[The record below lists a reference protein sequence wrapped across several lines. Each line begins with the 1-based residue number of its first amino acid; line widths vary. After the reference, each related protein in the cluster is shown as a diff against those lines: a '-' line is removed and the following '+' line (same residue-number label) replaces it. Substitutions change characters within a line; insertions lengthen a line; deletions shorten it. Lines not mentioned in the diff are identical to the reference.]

1 MAQDAL
7 KADDLVDLDLDDRI
21 EELDELAEVLFQQE
35 MSAYQPYPEV
45 MADDNQIE
53 SYVLKNP
60 RRRVLHQLASY
71 CEFNTKKLAYNR
83 TDAAV
88 EQITCDSDCK
98 NTLR

>member
-1 MAQDAL
+1 M
-7 KADDLVDLDLDDRI
+7 KAGSLVDLDLDDQI

-45 MADDNQIE
+45 MADDNHTE

-71 CEFNTKKLAYNR
+71 CEFKTKKFAHNR
-83 TDAAV
+83 TGVAV
-88 EQITCDSDCK
+88 EQITCDSD
-98 NTLR
+98 